1 MKKYLKQL
9 ASIREELEALY
20 YMRSDIDD
28 ETISH
33 DYQLVLHDCD
43 KAVNTLLDT
52 IEYYCK

>member
-9 ASIREELEALY
+9 ASIREELETLY

-33 DYQLVLHDCD
+33 DYLLVLHDCD

>member
-28 ETISH
+28 ETITR
-33 DYQLVLHDCD
+33 DEQLVLHDCD
-43 KAVNTLLDT
+43 KAINTLLDT